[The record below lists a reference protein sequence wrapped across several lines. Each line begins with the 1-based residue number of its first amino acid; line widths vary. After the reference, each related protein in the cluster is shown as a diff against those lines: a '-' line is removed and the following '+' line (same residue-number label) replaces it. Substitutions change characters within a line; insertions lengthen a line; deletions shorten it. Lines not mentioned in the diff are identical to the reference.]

1 VFSVVIK
8 QAKLSRKV
16 ELLVCDF
23 IHDFNDDKWKFLNL
37 KYFNSKECA
46 LEIKKEISIMKNINS
61 DVLSDL
67 ETSYEKLY
75 LKKKKCEGDYCK
87 LDILKVDSVKF
98 GYLRDIVKVIASH

>member
-1 VFSVVIK
+1 
-8 QAKLSRKV
+8 
-16 ELLVCDF
+16 
-23 IHDFNDDKWKFLNL
+23 
-37 KYFNSKECA
+37 
-46 LEIKKEISIMKNINS
+46 MKNINS